1 MMQAPFSK
9 ASKKY
14 LAVTSKLVWLLVKG
28 TKPSY
33 SAMPY
38 LIFVIFFTLAKFL
51 ENRIYTEKRSKLPI
65 FRSKSA
71 CGACDKYEV

>member
-33 SAMPY
+33 SAMPIWSNP
-38 LIFVIFFTLAKFL
+38 LC
-51 ENRIYTEKRSKLPI
+51 TELYV
-65 FRSKSA
+65 
-71 CGACDKYEV
+71 GASSFEIGLVGRKE